1 MKVYNSLV
9 TQMEEGRI
17 MEMLDWNRATYDQKA
32 GTIVVSLHNDDSEE
46 YYEIIQAMTAC
57 YEIDPDRI
65 TKADINLMVSTVSGT
80 IQFLVDVGTAC
91 HGFGCVDMTDEELS
105 MLGIQMTKFINSQA
119 REPGTGKMANII
131 HFPCLMERE
140 ERT

>member
-1 MKVYNSLV
+1 MKIYDSLV

-17 MEMLDWNRATYDQKA
+17 MEMLDWNSATYDQS
-32 GTIVVSLHNDDSEE
+32 TVLVPLHNDDSDE
-46 YYEIIQAMTAC
+46 YYEIILSMTAC
-57 YEIDPDRI
+57 HNINPDGI
-65 TKADINLMVSTVSGT
+65 TKADISLMVSTISGSM
-80 IQFLVDVGTAC
+80 QFLVDVGTAC
-91 HGFGCVDMTDEELS
+91 HEFGCVDMTDEELS